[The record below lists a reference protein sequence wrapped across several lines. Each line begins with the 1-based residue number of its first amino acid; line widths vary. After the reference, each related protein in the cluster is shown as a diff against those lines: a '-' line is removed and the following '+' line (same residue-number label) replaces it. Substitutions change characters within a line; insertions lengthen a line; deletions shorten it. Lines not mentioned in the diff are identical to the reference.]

1 MSFPNINEHQ
11 QSAYYFNQSLFR
23 MVYLKCLFSLQSLP
37 MRQILT
43 LSHFTEETNE
53 GQREKTGP
61 KPQNWIRTKGPGGRA
76 MDAAPPHLDTDWTSK
91 IRKVSLFQNVEEN
104 HENQNQR
111 FFLDS
116 SPFRC
121 GSFCTNPGNIA
132 FQLVSCHGF

>member
-1 MSFPNINEHQ
+1 
-11 QSAYYFNQSLFR
+11 
-23 MVYLKCLFSLQSLP
+23 
-37 MRQILT
+37 
-43 LSHFTEETNE
+43 
-53 GQREKTGP
+53 
-61 KPQNWIRTKGPGGRA
+61 